1 MRQDELPD
9 DVFEVQCSGLTEL
22 TQVYY
27 TEREDDLGDQPWV
40 LRMRK
45 ASS

>member
-9 DVFEVQCSGLTEL
+9 DVFEVQSGGLTEL

-27 TEREDDLGDQPWV
+27 ADREDDLGDQPWV
-40 LRMRK
+40 MRRRK
-45 ASS
+45 TAS